1 MSFCYLQRWLAVEAV
16 KSGDLASERLKP
28 IDAPPG
34 YTFKTSGSSGLRN
47 LLQSRSNTTSFAW
60 SEPLDVPVSKELMEP
75 PDLYSSGEFKDNEAH
90 FMTREGPLSIQRIE
104 CLQYTEERVP
114 LLFLYTKERVSYL
127 HGEESVLRLFVE
139 VAGR

>member
-1 MSFCYLQRWLAVEAV
+1 MAVEAV

-34 YTFKTSGSSGLRN
+34 YTFKTSGSSGLRI

-75 PDLYSSGEFKDNEAH
+75 PDLYSSGEFKDNDAH
-90 FMTREGPLSIQRIE
+90 FITREGPLSIQRIE
-104 CLQYTEERVP
+104 CLQYTKERVP

>member
-1 MSFCYLQRWLAVEAV
+1 MAVEAV

-104 CLQYTEERVP
+104 CL
-114 LLFLYTKERVSYL
+114 LYTRACPYATPRGGRLLVYKEEGVSSPYR
-127 HGEESVLRLFVE
+127 GESSPMFAV
-139 VAGR
+139 